1 MSDNMIQE
9 INFTQPILDRRFDFN
24 KEDLTAIELTARL
37 NKKLNE
43 VIHFINNLNLL
54 FDSKEDKDNLTNKR
68 KLSPTGDFTGSLHG
82 VPVDN
87 VLYSVDNSADKITY
101 LANQF
106 SDGYT
111 GLVIDGGFFEDD
123 HIAKNYNG
131 GLFR

>member
-1 MSDNMIQE
+1 MSEKI
-9 INFTQPILDRRFDFN
+9 INPIDFTQPVLDRRFDFN

-43 VIHFINNLNLL
+43 IIDFINNLNLL
-54 FDSKEDKDNLTNKR
+54 FDSKEDKENLTTRR
-68 KLSPTGDFTGSLHG
+68 KLSPDGDFTGSLNG

-123 HIAKNYNG
+123 AIAKNYNG